1 MRFGWERFK
10 AYLYAYPDK
19 VLLAV
24 NTVQEDSSYT
34 TLQFQLAKPTGPVEN
49 YFLMPF
55 KNEYKNESYTAMP
68 VGYTGQK
75 QNANDNTGHIGAY
88 DYMTSNATVSAT
100 SGFVSLRHYGSILR
114 IEIPCY
120 KEVVVNSLVLTTNG
134 NKFVTSANI
143 NVKEQTF
150 TPTAYSDS
158 MELKMENVSVQQ
170 GQCLVAY
177 AVLAPTD
184 LSDEVITVKVKGT
197 EGEIDKVSF
206 TGANIEA
213 GKLYVLPASV
223 NKKEIEKSDDGTAA
237 AVDYTKLGAVVAYAP
252 DFLLAETADDELK
265 RLTPLKGDVNG
276 DGSVTMADANLVVN
290 YYLSGSGNNGD
301 IEAYDVNDDGSVTMA
316 DANMIVNIFLN
327 QQ

>member
-150 TPTAYSDS
+150 TSTAYSDS

-265 RLTPLKGDVNG
+265 RLTPLIGDVNG
-276 DGSVTMADANLVVN
+276 DGTVTMADANLVVN